1 MAGDWLK
8 FETATLDKPEVWAIA
23 QDLSIDPDAVIGKL
37 LRVWS
42 WFDQQST
49 IGNAPSV
56 TKALLDRC
64 AGVTGFCDS
73 VIKAGWMV
81 DDGRFLSLPNFDR
94 HNGNT
99 AKSRALTS
107 KRVKK
112 HRSSDDSECNAP
124 SVTKA
129 LPEKRR
135 EENIT
140 TKDIVIA
147 TAQTSKPTGMRL
159 PNDWKLPQELG
170 NWALDQ
176 GLTKQQVILE
186 GEKFRDHWIAQAGS
200 KGRKA
205 DWPATWRN
213 WIRNSKSRQPKTFY
227 EITKEQ
233 KEADADKRLTAIG
246 NATMAELEEAGLARN
261 GVILGGSSHG

>member
-23 QDLSIDPDAVIGKL
+23 QDLSIDPDAVVGKL
-37 LRVWS
+37 LRVWA

-73 VIKAGWMV
+73 VIKAGWML
-81 DDGRFLSLPNFDR
+81 DDGVVLSLPNFDR

-99 AKSRALTS
+99 AKSRALTG

-112 HRSSDDSECNAP
+112 HRSSDAVECNGD

-135 EENIT
+135 EEKRININT
-140 TKDIVIA
+140 LTSSGDDKHDKIDYQGILDLYHKILPELAKVIKLTPKRKSA
-147 TAQTSKPTGMRL
+147 IRTCCNVKPRFSELEFWEAYFTDVRSRDYLMGRKK
-159 PNDWKLPQELG
+159 DWK
-170 NWALDQ
+170 ADFDF
-176 GLTKQQVILE
+176 LTTSSKFIRVIE
-186 GEKFRDHWIAQAGS
+186 GSYG
-200 KGRKA
+200 
-205 DWPATWRN
+205 
-213 WIRNSKSRQPKTFY
+213 
-227 EITKEQ
+227 
-233 KEADADKRLTAIG
+233 
-246 NATMAELEEAGLARN
+246 
-261 GVILGGSSHG
+261 